1 MSALR
6 DYLLVQHTSDVV
18 SATVLSPCSYIGNH
32 TITGNS
38 KVYLKSGKNSGRIL
52 LHRYKTKQNDL

>member
-38 KVYLKSGKNSGRIL
+38 KVGNIPEKWKEFRKNTAAQI
-52 LHRYKTKQNDL
+52 